1 MNKLNQQLHH
11 QLLRHQNQQQLP
23 HLLMQPHQLLPRY
36 FLPTCHWLDTF
47 LVQES
52 SPTNQSE
59 AASSPSLTQE
69 EILPQSP
76 PLILPSNPSPPFPF
90 PPPPP
95 TLPHLPPLP
104 LWGPT
109 PP

>member
-1 MNKLNQQLHH
+1 MNKLKHQLHH
-11 QLLRHQNQQQLP
+11 QLLRQHQNHQQLP
-23 HLLMQPHQLLPRY
+23 HLLMQPHQLQPRY
-36 FLPTCHWLDTF
+36 FLPACHWLDIF

-52 SPTNQSE
+52 FPINQSE

-76 PLILPSNPSPPFPF
+76 PVILPSNHSPLFPY

-95 TLPHLPPLP
+95 TLPHLPPSP
-104 LWGPT
+104 L
-109 PP
+109 

>member
-1 MNKLNQQLHH
+1 MNKLKQQLHH
-11 QLLRHQNQQQLP
+11 QLLIQHQNQQQLL
-23 HLLMQPHQLLPRY
+23 HLLKQFQQQPHQLLPRY
-36 FLPTCHWLDTF
+36 FLQAFHWLDIF

-52 SPTNQSE
+52 SPINQSE

-76 PLILPSNPSPPFPF
+76 PVILPSNHSPLSPY

-95 TLPHLPPLP
+95 TLPHL
-104 LWGPT
+104 
-109 PP
+109 

>member
-1 MNKLNQQLHH
+1 MNKLNQ
-11 QLLRHQNQQQLP
+11 LLTQHQNQQQLP
-23 HLLMQPHQLLPRY
+23 HLWKQYPRQPQY
-36 FLPTCHWLDTF
+36 FLPACHWLDTF

-59 AASSPSLTQE
+59 AASSPSLIQE

-76 PLILPSNPSPPFPF
+76 PVILPSNPLLPSPFQ
-90 PPPPP
+90 PPLP

-104 LWGPT
+104 L
-109 PP
+109 